1 MKGTRLFG
9 KQLHAIHTVLMIIVT
24 CGTLLAAYMSTI
36 NTLKAEIAGKVDR
49 SRLELLDKKLTRIEV
64 KLEEAILTKNEL
76 NRLRDHLDQTIMEI
90 AVRWGC
96 RNEREAENGK

>member
-1 MKGTRLFG
+1 MKGRQLFG
-9 KQLHAIHTVLMIIVT
+9 RELRTIHTVLMIIIT

-36 NTLKAEIAGKVDR
+36 SSLKAEIAGKVDR